1 MPETPSPDNR
11 PDAETPEEAVVE
23 GGNDAT
29 AEADAAAD
37 APAADAADA
46 RIAELEQ
53 ERDESRDRLLRLAA
67 EMDNLRKRTRR
78 EVDDARGHAT
88 ADVVRDMLEVLD
100 DVERALA
107 ATADEVEAEAGDAA
121 ATIRQGVAM
130 IESRLRETLARRGV
144 ERLEVGT
151 GDEFDPRQ
159 HEAVAQIPGGDV
171 PSGAVVEVML
181 AGYRLGDRV
190 LRPARVVVAQ

>member
-1 MPETPSPDNR
+1 MPETPTPENPS
-11 PDAETPEEAVVE
+11 DAETPGEAVVE
-23 GGNDAT
+23 GADGAAAD
-29 AEADAAAD
+29 ADAAAD
-37 APAADAADA
+37 APDAAEA

-53 ERDESRDRLLRLAA
+53 ERDEARDRLLRLAA

-78 EVDDARGHAT
+78 EVQEAHGHAT

-107 ATADEVEAEAGDAA
+107 ATADEVEAEASDAA

-144 ERLEVGT
+144 ERLEVGA